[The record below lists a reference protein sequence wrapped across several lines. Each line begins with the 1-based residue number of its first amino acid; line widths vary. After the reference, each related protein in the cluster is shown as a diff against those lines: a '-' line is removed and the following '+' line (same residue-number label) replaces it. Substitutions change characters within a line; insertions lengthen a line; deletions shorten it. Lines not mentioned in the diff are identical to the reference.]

1 MAAFECRSAVK
12 GKVKKLIM
20 MIYNSIMT
28 MIPMIIVIMILKMTA
43 DS

>member
-1 MAAFECRSAVK
+1 
-12 GKVKKLIM
+12 